1 MSALDDSILSS
12 LRYLFAD
19 FLDEEDTTP
28 PFLPL
33 GLPAGAE
40 AVVSEGIHLLMD
52 YQGASYAKLYVERL
66 QRFIG
71 RQGFDRNGLDRKG
84 IDQQG
89 VNQQGIDGAI
99 FCDIARLMAH
109 RMAYEDAIRI
119 AQLKLA
125 EFKASDGRI
134 RSTEIHRF
142 RFDELVDALPEIAA
156 DPVLM
161 VLGKL
166 GWEHRRVAIP
176 FSTVNR
182 WGLRRLKIEAWLRR
196 WRMFSIRYSQERAW
210 VERWLHMI
218 ARALVKQPQAVP
230 TVVATATMIEGFGDP
245 YRRGLADWHAII
257 DGLAKPTFD
266 GDLPLDDLTGAIAE
280 ARAAILPDP
289 RQVALKRAIADIRA
303 KALGTAADAAA
314 E

>member
-1 MSALDDSILSS
+1 MSASDDGILSS
-12 LRYLFAD
+12 LKYLFAD
-19 FLDEEDTTP
+19 FLDEADTTP

-71 RQGFDRNGLDRKG
+71 RQGVDR
-84 IDQQG
+84 QA
-89 VNQQGIDGAI
+89 VDGAI
-99 FCDIARLMAH
+99 FCDIARLMAR

-119 AQLKLA
+119 AQVKLA
-125 EFKASDGRI
+125 EYNASGGRI

-156 DPVLM
+156 DPILM

-182 WGLRRLKIEAWLRR
+182 WGLRRLRIEAWLRR

-218 ARALVKQPQAVP
+218 ARALVKQPQAVAA
-230 TVVATATMIEGFGDP
+230 VVETATMITGFGDP

-266 GDLPLDDLTGAIAE
+266 GELPLADLAGAIAE
-280 ARAAILPDP
+280 ARAAITPDP
-289 RQVALKRAIADIRA
+289 RQVALKRAIAEIRA
-303 KALGTAADAAA
+303 RAIAAAANARDAAA